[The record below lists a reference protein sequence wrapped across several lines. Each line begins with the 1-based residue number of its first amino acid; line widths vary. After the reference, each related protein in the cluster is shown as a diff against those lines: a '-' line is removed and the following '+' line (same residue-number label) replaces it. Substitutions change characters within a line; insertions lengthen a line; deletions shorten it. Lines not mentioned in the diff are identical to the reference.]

1 MKYFYSFVVLY
12 FYCAVAIG
20 QNINW
25 PTIQYETISPIDS
38 SSNLIQIGNKVLLKP
53 FLSKLLNTNK
63 KKVSVLHIGD
73 IHIQQNIQTQKSRLL
88 FQNTFGN
95 GGYGTFFPYST
106 ARITDVF
113 GYKSFHFGKWIYAKP
128 VESSPI
134 LPIGIHSMSAK
145 TYDQTAQLKFLF
157 YKGIVK
163 PNYKRLH
170 IYCKRVPQ
178 SFDLKITSKNDSIKV
193 DVYAVAKD
201 SFSTEIIVDLK
212 SIESSIT
219 IEFIQK
225 DLQQRTFELYGFNLE
240 STEDQGI
247 IYHSVGSVGLG
258 YNHLQQMSLMKN
270 DLMSLKPD
278 MVVLDLGTHD
288 FFTQRYDQFE
298 LRRMIVKYIDYLK
311 NLPTKPL
318 IVLVSPQDQYK
329 GNLSNL
335 DFARF
340 SLLLTDIARSEKV
353 AFYDWYRVAGGHE
366 SMKQWI
372 SNGLAETNGIRLTE
386 SGYQLKGSM
395 FFHALKST
403 YLKINQKKDSINSLF
418 IPILDS
424 GYLHRIDTTRKQDT
438 TQLVQNSQLTQPEII
453 VNNNPTSVAKWIV
466 YAIKPGE
473 TVWKIAENFDVTAIE
488 IKKWNN
494 LRSYALK
501 RGKKLSILT
510 KYPDGK
516 QIVNTEGNQNV
527 DDAKPKPKH
536 ETAKTK
542 KYHKVKKGDTLF
554 SISKKYDISVSD
566 LKDLNHLRKNE
577 ISIGQKLRVK

>member
-1 MKYFYSFVVLY
+1 MKSCHSFVVLF
-12 FYCAVAIG
+12 FYCAIAIG

-25 PTIQYETISPIDS
+25 TTSQYETFAFIDS
-38 SSNLIQIGNKVLLKP
+38 NSNYIQFGNKVTFKP

-63 KKVSVLHIGD
+63 KKVSVLHLGD
-73 IHIQQNIQTQKSRLL
+73 LNIQQNIQTQRSRFL

-106 ARITDVF
+106 ARIRDVF

-134 LPIGIHSMSAK
+134 LPLGIHSMSAK
-145 TYDQTAQLKFLF
+145 TYDPSAQLRFQF
-157 YKGIVK
+157 NKGLIK

-178 SFDLKITSKNDSIKV
+178 SFDLKITSKNDSTKV
-193 DVYAVAKD
+193 DVYTLAKD

-212 SIESSIT
+212 SIESALT

-225 DLQQRTFELYGFNLE
+225 DLQQKYFELYGFNLE
-240 STEDQGI
+240 SIEDQGI
-247 IYHSVGSVGLG
+247 IYHNVGSIGLG
-258 YNHLQQMSLMKN
+258 YNHLKQMSLMKN
-270 DLMSLKPD
+270 DLISLKPD
-278 MVVLDLGTHD
+278 MIVLDLGTHD
-288 FFTQRYDQFE
+288 FFTERYDKYE
-298 LRRMIVKYIDYLK
+298 LRKTIVKYIDYLK
-311 NLPTKPL
+311 NLPNKPF

-335 DFARF
+335 DFASF
-340 SLLLTDIARSEKV
+340 SLLLTDIARAEKI
-353 AFYDWYRVAGGHE
+353 ALYDWYRVSGGHE

-372 SNGLAETNGIRLTE
+372 SLGLAETNGIRLTE
-386 SGYQLKGSM
+386 RGYQLKGSM
-395 FFHALKST
+395 FFHALKSS

-424 GYLHRIDTTRKQDT
+424 GYLHRIDTTNKLDT
-438 TQLVQNSQLTQPEII
+438 NFQIANLPIQTEIQI
-453 VNNNPTSVAKWIV
+453 QKSPSTYAKWIV

-473 TVWKIAENFDVTAIE
+473 TVWNIADHFGVTAIE

-501 RGKKLSILT
+501 KGRKLKILT
-510 KYPDGK
+510 HYPEGK
-516 QIVNTEGNQNV
+516 HLDITNKQNV
-527 DDAKPKPKH
+527 DDIHPVKKNNSLKAR
-536 ETAKTK
+536 
-542 KYHKVKKGDTLF
+542 KYHKVKKGETLF
-554 SISKKYDISVSD
+554 SISKKYNISVNE
-566 LKDLNHLRKNE
+566 LKEMNHLRKNE
-577 ISIGQKLRVK
+577 ISIAQKLRVK

>member
-1 MKYFYSFVVLY
+1 MKYFHSFILY
-12 FYCAVAIG
+12 FFFTSLAFG
-20 QNINW
+20 QSINW
-25 PTIQYETISPIDS
+25 PNTHYETFPWLDS
-38 SSNLIQIGNKVLLKP
+38 SANAIQIGNKVLLKP
-53 FLSKLLNTNK
+53 FLSKLQNTNK
-63 KKVSVLHIGD
+63 KKVSILHIGD
-73 IHIQQNIQTQKSRLL
+73 LHIQQNIQTQRSRSL
-88 FQNTFGN
+88 FQNTFGF

-106 ARITDVF
+106 ARITDIF

-178 SFDLKITSKNDSIKV
+178 SFDLKITSKNDSTKI

-225 DLQQRTFELYGFNLE
+225 DLQQRSFELYGFNLE

-298 LRRMIVKYIDYLK
+298 LRRIIVKYIDYLK
-311 NLPTKPL
+311 NLPFKPF
-318 IVLVSPQDQYK
+318 IVIVTPQDQYK
-329 GNLSNL
+329 GGVSNL

-340 SLLLTDIARSEKV
+340 SLLLTDIARTERV
-353 AFYDWYRVAGGHE
+353 AIFDWYRVSGGHE

-372 SNGLAETNGIRLTE
+372 SLGLAESNGTRLTE

-395 FFHALKST
+395 FFHAVKST
-403 YLKINQKKDSINSLF
+403 YLLINQKKDSINSLF

-501 RGKKLSILT
+501 RGKKLRIFT

-516 QIVNTEGNQNV
+516 QQINTDDNKNV
-527 DDAKPKPKH
+527 DNIHPTPKVDNVKH
-536 ETAKTK
+536 K

-554 SISKKYDISVSD
+554 SISKKYDITVSD